1 MKQTIGF
8 YEFRNAFESLRPDN
22 FSYEGLSLL
31 WDYFEQYEED
41 TGEEI
46 ELDVIA
52 ICCEYSEDDIGDF
65 IKAYDVEVD
74 EDMSEDEVKAAIAAA
89 VAETGAASIKDMGKV
104 MGVLKGK
111 YTGQMDF
118 GQIGPIVKG
127 LLGG

>member
-31 WDYFEQYEED
+31 WDYFEQFEED
-41 TGEEI
+41 TGEEM

-52 ICCEYSEDDIGDF
+52 ICCEYSEDEIGDF

-74 EDMSEDEVKAAIAAA
+74 EDMSEDEVKEACQNE
-89 VAETGAASIKDMGKV
+89 AESNGAFIGFTDKD
-104 MGVLKGK
+104 
-111 YTGQMDF
+111 T
-118 GQIGPIVKG
+118 IVYADW
-127 LLGG
+127 

>member
-65 IKAYDVEVD
+65 IDYYSVEVD
-74 EDMSEDEVKAAIAAA
+74 EDMSEDEVKDACQKK
-89 VAETGAASIKDMGKV
+89 AEYKGAFLGFTDHG
-104 MGVLKGK
+104 
-111 YTGQMDF
+111 T
-118 GQIGPIVKG
+118 IVYESF
-127 LLGG
+127 